1 MKKKI
6 KDLVFICL
14 ITIVPTLLI
23 WLPFF
28 AKVENFWTIP
38 LGKDGMATIVANYDG
53 PLYIVVAKS
62 LYNSEIIKKITSFP
76 LPVEYYAA
84 HFPLYPLIIRALAF
98 FLGFP
103 YSMLI
108 STVLSSIFC
117 IYYFYRIAKIEL
129 KDNKAKWLTF
139 IFSIFPAR
147 WLITRSVGSPEPLLV
162 GAILASTY
170 YFLKKEYLKSALMG
184 VFAQLTKSVGILLFI
199 AYSIAI
205 FIENLSKLSN
215 IQKNKRTI
223 SFDISKYLPL
233 LLIPLSLLTIFGI
246 YQIKFNDF
254 LAYFHSGDN
263 IHLFFPPFQVFNY
276 SAPWVGTFWL
286 EEIIFIY
293 LVSAWGIIK
302 LVKGK
307 KTVFAS
313 IAGVFLLSIFFV
325 SHRDILRYLL
335 PAVPFLLF
343 AYKDTLLKRE
353 FKPIIFLIIIPIY
366 LFSLAF
372 ISQNKMPIADWGPL
386 L

>member
-1 MKKKI
+1 M
-6 KDLVFICL
+6 
-14 ITIVPTLLI
+14 LL
-23 WLPFF
+23 
-28 AKVENFWTIP
+28 
-38 LGKDGMATIVANYDG
+38 
-53 PLYIVVAKS
+53 
-62 LYNSEIIKKITSFP
+62 
-76 LPVEYYAA
+76 
-84 HFPLYPLIIRALAF
+84 
-98 FLGFP
+98 
-103 YSMLI
+103 

-117 IYYFYRIAKIEL
+117 VYYFYKLAKIEL
-129 KDNKAKWLTF
+129 DDNKAKWLTF

-147 WLITRSVGSPEPLLV
+147 WLITRSVGSPEPLLL

-170 YFLKKEYLKSALMG
+170 YFLRKEYLKSALMG
-184 VFAQLTKSVGILLFI
+184 ALAQLTKSVGILLFI
-199 AYSIAI
+199 AYSITI
-205 FIENLSKLSN
+205 FIENLARISSIKKSKKLAFS
-215 IQKNKRTI
+215 
-223 SFDISKYLPL
+223 DISKYLPL
-233 LLIPLSLLTIFGI
+233 VFIPSSLLIVFAI
-246 YQIKFNDF
+246 YQVKFNDF

-293 LVSAWGIIK
+293 LVSTWGIIK
-302 LVKGK
+302 LAKDK

-335 PAVPFLLF
+335 PATPFLLF
-343 AYKDTLLKRE
+343 AYKDILLKKE
-353 FKPIIFLIIIPIY
+353 FRPIILLIIIPIY